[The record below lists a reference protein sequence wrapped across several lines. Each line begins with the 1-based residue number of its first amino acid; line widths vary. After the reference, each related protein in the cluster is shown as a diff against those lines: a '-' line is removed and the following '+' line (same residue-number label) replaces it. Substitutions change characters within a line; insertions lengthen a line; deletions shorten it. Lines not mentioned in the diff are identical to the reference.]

1 MSKLFV
7 GGLSRDTTTEGLTE
21 AFQQHGE
28 TVAVR
33 IMFDRDTNQSR
44 GFGFVE
50 FVEESHA
57 KEAAKA
63 LDGSELDGRTIRVD
77 FAGDKKAGSGGSDR
91 GGRGGFRGGRGGGGD
106 RGGFR
111 GGRGGFGGDRDGGR
125 DGGFRGGRGGG
136 DRGGR
141 GGFRGGRGGRS
152 SSPSRN

>member
-91 GGRGGFRGGRGGGGD
+91 GGRGGFRGGRGG
-106 RGGFR
+106 
-111 GGRGGFGGDRDGGR
+111 FGGDRDGGR